1 MAVSQTGP
9 KAPRAVL
16 LRGTLVPQSRQE
28 VVRAGEAA
36 GGTEGNLNA
45 RCQRRFPSVM
55 LLGSAVFRRLRTVQ
69 PETEPPADHVA
80 G

>member
-1 MAVSQTGP
+1 MQPVGWREPALSV
-9 KAPRAVL
+9 
-16 LRGTLVPQSRQE
+16 
-28 VVRAGEAA
+28 GEAA
-36 GGTEGNLNA
+36 GETEGNLNA

-69 PETEPPADHVA
+69 PETEPPTDHVA